1 MSGGGRWLCGA
12 ASLLLVLAVAGGW
25 PAAAEVR
32 KVEAVGAI
40 ALDTE
45 HTPRNPRDAALQAA
59 LREAVR
65 RVALEMVPDLDPNEE
80 QEELDAALGDQPHEF
95 VSRYRII
102 DDRGER
108 PALFVDDPEAET
120 EYAVIV
126 EVQVDID
133 RVRDRLAEAGLL
145 EPSGDGR
152 RVRIR
157 LEIRDVESYAV
168 YKAIRTL
175 LDEVGVRSAL
185 PVEMERGLVVLD
197 VDADREGE
205 ELLEDLLRAAPDN
218 LTILPIDS
226 DYDRLTLRAHFRG
239 APAAPSRSP
248 APAIDTRRRNRY

>member
-1 MSGGGRWLCGA
+1 MSGSGHWLRGA

-45 HTPRNPRDAALQAA
+45 HTPRNPREAALQAA
-59 LREAVR
+59 LRQAVR
-65 RVALEMVPDLDPNEE
+65 RVALEMLPDLDPNEE
-80 QEELDAALGDQPHEF
+80 QEELDAALGDQPHGF

-133 RVRDRLAEAGLL
+133 RVRDRLAEVGLL

-157 LEIRDVESYAV
+157 LEIRDVESYAL
-168 YKAIRTL
+168 YAAIRTL

-185 PVEMERGLVVLD
+185 PVEMERGRVVLD
-197 VDADREGE
+197 VDGDREGE

-226 DYDRLTLRAHFRG
+226 DYDRLTLRARFRA
-239 APAAPSRSP
+239 APAAPALAP
-248 APAIDTRRRNRY
+248 GPAIDTPRRNRY

>member
-1 MSGGGRWLCGA
+1 MRRA
-12 ASLLLVLAVAGGW
+12 ASLALVLTVAGGW
-25 PAAAEVR
+25 AAAAEVR

-59 LREAVR
+59 FLEAVR

-80 QEELDAALGDQPHEF
+80 QEELDAALGDQPQEF
-95 VSRYRII
+95 VSGYRII

-133 RVRDRLAEAGLL
+133 RVRDRLADGGLL

-168 YKAIRTL
+168 YMALRTL
-175 LDEVGVRSAL
+175 LEEVGVRSAV
-185 PVEMERGLVVLD
+185 PVEMERGRVVLD
-197 VDADREGE
+197 VDGDREGE

-226 DYDRLTLRAHFRG
+226 DYDRLTLRARFQG
-239 APAAPSRSP
+239 TPAAPAHSQPR
-248 APAIDTRRRNRY
+248 D

>member
-1 MSGGGRWLCGA
+1 MSGSGRWMRRA
-12 ASLLLVLAVAGGW
+12 AALALVLAVAGGW

-32 KVEAVGAI
+32 KVEAVGAV

-45 HTPRNPRDAALQAA
+45 HSVRNPRDAALQAA
-59 LREAVR
+59 LLEAVR
-65 RVALEMVPDLDPNEE
+65 RVALEMVPDLGLDEE
-80 QEELDAALGDQPHEF
+80 QEELDAALGDQSQEF
-95 VSRYRII
+95 VSGYRII

-120 EYAVIV
+120 EYAMIV
-126 EVQVDID
+126 EVQVNTD
-133 RVRDRLAEAGLL
+133 RVRDRLVEAGLL

-152 RVRIR
+152 RVRLR

-168 YKAIRTL
+168 YRAIRTL

-185 PVEMERGLVVLD
+185 PVEMERGRVVLD
-197 VDADREGE
+197 VDGDREGT

-226 DYDRLTLRAHFRG
+226 DYDRLTLRARFQGTRA
-239 APAAPSRSP
+239 APARSQP
-248 APAIDTRRRNRY
+248 RD